1 MKITKRQL
9 RRIIKEEK
17 ASLIKESKAPMPMK
31 SRVDPVFARLI
42 QEQSRA
48 KSEGELQ
55 GDLAVIIDAIES
67 IAFEMYGLEDPGSPG
82 AATGDK
88 MAKGLEMQVE
98 RLGTFFDQLEAYFT
112 TIDDMAG
119 RNPGGSIG

>member
-9 RRIIKEEK
+9 KRIIKEEK
-17 ASLIKESKAPMPMK
+17 ANLLKESKAPFPMK
-31 SRVDPVFARLI
+31 SRVDPAFARLI
-42 QEQSRA
+42 KEQSRA

-67 IAFEMYGLEDPGSPG
+67 IAFEMYGLEDPGNPG
-82 AATGDK
+82 AAAGDE

-98 RLGTFFDQLEAYFT
+98 RLGTFFDQLEAYFI